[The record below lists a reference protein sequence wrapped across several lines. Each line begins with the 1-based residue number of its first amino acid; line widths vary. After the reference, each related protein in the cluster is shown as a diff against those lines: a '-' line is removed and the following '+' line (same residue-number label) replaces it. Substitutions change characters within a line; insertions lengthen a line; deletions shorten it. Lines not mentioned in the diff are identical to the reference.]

1 MTFLFETL
9 KKLLSFTGMKAG
21 EGFRRFRYLL
31 LPSDIREGTR

>member
-9 KKLLSFTGMKAG
+9 KKLLSITAG

-31 LPSDIREGTR
+31 LPSDIRGGTR